1 MSLLEKLI
9 VVGVLLLALAGAIWK
24 GVGVIEQRGYDRR
37 AAEDRTAMED
47 QAARNRDLQRASE
60 LRYTVVAAAQD
71 RFIVQTITEIRHET
85 DNLAAC
91 VLTPAA
97 SERLRNAA
105 QCARGDSAAACGAGE
120 PVRSAP

>member
-1 MSLLEKLI
+1 MSLIEKLI
-9 VVGVLLLALAGAIWK
+9 VAGVLLLAMAAAAWK
-24 GVGVIEQRGYDRR
+24 GIDVLEQRGYDRR
-37 AAEDRTAMED
+37 AAEDRAAMED

-60 LRYTVVAAAQD
+60 LRYTVVAAARD

-97 SERLRNAA
+97 AERLRNAA
-105 QCARGDSAAACGAGE
+105 QCARGDSAAACGPDQ
-120 PVRSAP
+120 PVRAAP